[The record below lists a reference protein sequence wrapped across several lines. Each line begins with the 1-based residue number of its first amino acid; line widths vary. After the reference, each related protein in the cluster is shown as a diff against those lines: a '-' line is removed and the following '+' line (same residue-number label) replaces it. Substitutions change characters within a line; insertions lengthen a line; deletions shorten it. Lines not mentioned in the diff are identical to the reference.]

1 METDFN
7 HRTKKNGKQSLQAS
21 QVATACDFLSKETVT
36 NTHTVKDIFH
46 GKVNR
51 TKTQA
56 SLLFKL
62 LFFVDF

>member
-1 METDFN
+1 MDK
-7 HRTKKNGKQSLQAS
+7 TKFTQAS

>member
-1 METDFN
+1 ME
-7 HRTKKNGKQSLQAS
+7 KQSLQAS